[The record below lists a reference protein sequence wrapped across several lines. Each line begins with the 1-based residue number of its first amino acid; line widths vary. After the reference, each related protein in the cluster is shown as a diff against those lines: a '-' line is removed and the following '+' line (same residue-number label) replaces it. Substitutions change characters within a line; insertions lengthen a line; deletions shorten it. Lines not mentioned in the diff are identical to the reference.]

1 MGDNLKIRKLR
12 ADVTD
17 VFNQSTLPVEVKRMI
32 AKEIL
37 VELTKLADEYVR
49 NEEQEMN
56 QEKESESNGISS
68 DN

>member
-17 VFNQSTLPVEVKRMI
+17 VFNQSKLPVEVKRMI

-37 VELTKLADEYVR
+37 TELTNLTEEFIRKEQAEA
-49 NEEQEMN
+49 EQEGE
-56 QEKESESNGISS
+56 QNGV
-68 DN
+68 

>member
-17 VFNQSTLPVEVKRMI
+17 VFNKSQLPIEVKRMI

-37 VELTKLADEYVR
+37 TELTKLAEEYVQ
-49 NEEQEMN
+49 NELRAEQSE
-56 QEKESESNGISS
+56 EKESEQ
-68 DN
+68 

>member
-17 VFNQSTLPVEVKRMI
+17 VFNQSTLPPEVKRMI

-49 NEEQEMN
+49 NEEQAELE
-56 QEKESESNGISS
+56 QKESEQ
-68 DN
+68 

>member
-17 VFNQSTLPVEVKRMI
+17 VFNLSTLPVEVKRMI

-37 VELTKLADEYVR
+37 TELTNLTEEFIRKEQAEA
-49 NEEQEMN
+49 EQEGE
-56 QEKESESNGISS
+56 QNGV
-68 DN
+68 

>member
-17 VFNQSTLPVEVKRMI
+17 VFNQSKLPVEVKRMI

-37 VELTKLADEYVR
+37 VELTNLAEEFVKK
-49 NEEQEMN
+49 EQAEQEGE
-56 QEKESESNGISS
+56 QDGV
-68 DN
+68 